1 LDLEVRYQAVALGC
15 RNLAM
20 PEEVLDRSKASIG
33 VNKLRG
39 HVVGEKSTKRVENIL
54 YLLGSSLGL
63 LCKTLPLF
71 GFDKPMEFLEK
82 AQ

>member
-39 HVVGEKSTKRVENIL
+39 HVVGEKSTKRV
-54 YLLGSSLGL
+54 G
-63 LCKTLPLF
+63 KLF
-71 GFDKPMEFLEK
+71 HIYWEAL
-82 AQ
+82 